1 MTTVLIVEDDA
12 PYRRALARA
21 LSREG
26 FVALDVEGVE
36 EAIALLQTRSPDL
49 AVVDLKLVDGSG
61 IDVLLAIAE
70 RAPNCRT
77 VLLTGFGSIPSTVE
91 AMRAGAVDV
100 RTKPI
105 STPELVEVLRQ
116 AERGVADSQDPE
128 NTLGAVERD
137 HILRTL
143 EACGGNISAT
153 ARKLGLH
160 RRTLQ
165 RKLARISPVRE
176 RLSDED

>member
-12 PYRRALARA
+12 LYRRALARA
-21 LSREG
+21 LTREG
-26 FVALDVEGVE
+26 FETLDVEGVE
-36 EAIALLQTRSPDL
+36 EARALLASRIPDL
-49 AVVDLKLVDGSG
+49 AVVDLKLADGSG
-61 IDVLLAIAE
+61 IDVLLAITE
-70 RAPNCRT
+70 VAPACRT
-77 VLLTGFGSIPSTVE
+77 VLLTGFGTIPATVE

-116 AERGVADSQDPE
+116 AERNAGDAPEPE
-128 NTLGAVERD
+128 NTLDAVERD

-143 EACGGNISAT
+143 DACGGNISAA

-165 RKLARISPVRE
+165 RKLARLVPDRE
-176 RLSDED
+176 NFSG

>member
-12 PYRRALARA
+12 LYRNALARA
-21 LSREG
+21 LRREG
-26 FVALDVEGVE
+26 YITLESEGVD
-36 EAIALLQTRSPDL
+36 EARAALRAHLPDL
-49 AVVDLKLVDGSG
+49 AVVDLKLGDGSG
-61 IDVLLAIAE
+61 IDVLLEIAE
-70 RAPNCRT
+70 LAPGCRT
-77 VLLTGFGSIPSTVE
+77 ILLTGFGTIPSTVE
-91 AMRAGAVDV
+91 AMRAGAADV

-105 STPELVEVLRQ
+105 STPELVDALRQ
-116 AERGVADSQDPE
+116 AERTVADVPEPE
-128 NTLGAVERD
+128 NTLDAVERD

-165 RKLARISPVRE
+165 RKLARLTPERE
-176 RLSDED
+176 PFSG